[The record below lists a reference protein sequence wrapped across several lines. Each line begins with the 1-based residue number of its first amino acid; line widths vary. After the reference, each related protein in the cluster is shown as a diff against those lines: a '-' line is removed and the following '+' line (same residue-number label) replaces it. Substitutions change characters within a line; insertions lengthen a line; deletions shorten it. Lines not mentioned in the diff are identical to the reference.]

1 MTVRLKTWEEL
12 GQIDGYKL
20 DEANDRIVSYNDNY
34 QLTHKRYD
42 LVKEQALFAY
52 LYTRSSLNEAAIKI
66 SVDSANAVLIPWS
79 FIAEVLVE

>member
-42 LVKEQALFAY
+42 LVKEQEQQYACDGRGDYLLF
-52 LYTRSSLNEAAIKI
+52 SLEFEFFLLKRIATCLAVRAA
-66 SVDSANAVLIPWS
+66 
-79 FIAEVLVE
+79 